1 MASSVLEKTM
11 VEVIKIVHLL
21 ALMFGAA
28 ASFGNLYI
36 MMAKGPHDLPAPE
49 FANQLRTLF
58 RLTALAAILIIWI
71 SGILLMLI
79 NHGFWVQSFAF
90 DAKMT
95 FATILLLIILFLNLM
110 AMRSNKGSGGP
121 ASYVPALHTIGAI
134 SLIMTMVFAVI
145 SFG

>member
-1 MASSVLEKTM
+1 MIEL
-11 VEVIKIVHLL
+11 IKIIHLL

-58 RLTALAAILIIWI
+58 RFTALGAILVIWI

-79 NHGFWVQSFAF
+79 SYGWWVQSFAF
-90 DAKMT
+90 DVKIT
-95 FATILLLIILFLNLM
+95 FATIVLLIIIFLNLL
-110 AMRSNKGSGGP
+110 AMRASKSAGGP
-121 ASYVPALHTIGAI
+121 PSYIPALHTIGAA
-134 SLIMTMVFAVI
+134 SLVLAVIFAVI

>member
-1 MASSVLEKTM
+1 M
-11 VEVIKIVHLL
+11 VELIKIIHLL

-58 RLTALAAILIIWI
+58 RFTALGAILVIWI

-79 NHGFWVQSFAF
+79 NYGWWVQSFAF
-90 DAKMT
+90 DVKIT
-95 FATILLLIILFLNLM
+95 FATIVLLIIIFLNLM
-110 AMRSNKGSGGP
+110 AMRASKSTGGP
-121 ASYVPALHTIGAI
+121 PSYLPALHTIGAA
-134 SLIMTMVFAVI
+134 SLVLAVIFAVI

>member
-1 MASSVLEKTM
+1 MIEL
-11 VEVIKIVHLL
+11 IKIIHFL

-58 RLTALAAILIIWI
+58 RFTALGAILVIWI

-79 NHGFWVQSFAF
+79 NYGWWVQSFAF
-90 DAKMT
+90 DVKIT
-95 FATILLLIILFLNLM
+95 FAAIVLLIIIFLNLI
-110 AMRSNKGSGGP
+110 AMRSTKSSGGP
-121 ASYVPALHTIGAI
+121 PSYIPVLHTIGAA
-134 SLIMTMVFAVI
+134 SLVLAVIFAVI